1 MQPRCAPANLVTTAQ
16 LLSRLSTTTK
26 HLNATHI
33 TKMRQSINNFR
44 TLLAATIAITA
55 IAFPTQAANLSDK
68 DKQFLAGYE
77 KVHTALAADDLSTAK
92 SAAKDL
98 GEEGSNIAQAGSLKD
113 ARAGFE
119 KLSSRAK
126 TLVPGQSSY
135 HVFHCPMLKKDWVQ
149 TSTTVANPYGGKEM
163 AGCGEIQK

>member
-1 MQPRCAPANLVTTAQ
+1 MKKT
-16 LLSRLSTTTK
+16 
-26 HLNATHI
+26 I
-33 TKMRQSINNFR
+33 YNFR

-55 IAFPTQAANLSDK
+55 IAVSMQAANLSDK

-77 KVHTALAADDLSTAK
+77 KVHAALVADDLSGAK

-98 GEEGSNIAQAGSLKD
+98 GDGAGSVATAGSLKD

-119 KLSSRAK
+119 KLSNRAK
-126 TLVPGQSSY
+126 SLAAGQSGY

-149 TSTTVANPYGGKEM
+149 TSTTTANPYGGKDM
-163 AGCGEIQK
+163 VGCGEIQK